1 MEKFQRSERLKEL
14 ENQLQEFCNRIVLD
28 DGESPLENEDEIGR
42 MIELLNQILLQYAK
56 EAPELTK
63 QVLAEEDEE
72 PIGFVPDPRRVDYW
86 TSYSGPKTV
95 AELKTR
101 PVWNTLSDAQKARL
115 EKLDETRAERL
126 RAYHEMR
133 ERYFREQQKEVS

>member
-1 MEKFQRSERLKEL
+1 M

-72 PIGFVPDPRRVDYW
+72 SIGFVPDPKRIDYW
-86 TSYSGPKTV
+86 TSYQCHGSLEEFKKT
-95 AELKTR
+95 KQ
-101 PVWNTLSDAQKARL
+101 W
-115 EKLDETRAERL
+115 ERL
-126 RAYHEMR
+126 SEEDKATIEWGATNVKAIN
-133 ERYFREQQKEVS
+133 ERLKKKEKE